1 MGAHGLQ
8 HSAKQFDS
16 YGGGRGERSPPIHT
30 HTAYNRHALDRKSE
44 KERARTKRRARK
56 WNRKKKKRNTK
67 ERRER

>member
-1 MGAHGLQ
+1 MGYNIPLSNSIPMVA
-8 HSAKQFDS
+8 A
-16 YGGGRGERSPPIHT
+16 GGRGARPYT